1 MLSPL
6 LPLPTASVKVP
17 CMAGLLTYGSLLC
30 PTFPRIRSGILD
42 IARRLQSRGRLWILA
57 PCVGQPSPHS
67 QLILN
72 AWRLN
77 EEPCQICVHLIAGR
91 YKKDSDTVV
100 VFYVQ
105 FFRLVSPK
113 IGNILWITL
122 PSDLNTGVFG

>member
-77 EEPCQICVHLIAGR
+77 EEPCQLYVHLIAGW

-122 PSDLNTGVFG
+122 PLELNTGVFG

>member
-57 PCVGQPSPHS
+57 PFGRSAFTTFPINPQ
-67 QLILN
+67 
-72 AWRLN
+72 RL
-77 EEPCQICVHLIAGR
+77 A
-91 YKKDSDTVV
+91 
-100 VFYVQ
+100 F
-105 FFRLVSPK
+105 
-113 IGNILWITL
+113 
-122 PSDLNTGVFG
+122 

>member
-77 EEPCQICVHLIAGR
+77 EEPCILLVHSNETRRKA
-91 YKKDSDTVV
+91 DSDITAD
-100 VFYVQ
+100 FYVI
-105 FFRLVSPK
+105 FRKLNLSQVSQYLVDKFVGRPK
-113 IGNILWITL
+113 
-122 PSDLNTGVFG
+122 